1 MTARSAVEER
11 FAPRVRAWM
20 RVRGLDIRSLSTSS
34 GIPYRTLQNYLAG
47 TRSMPASALHA
58 ICRALDI
65 SADLILFGG
74 PKIDQDAL
82 ITAVASYERMRTD
95 TFDKLS
101 NMTLAYILISMYAEH
116 LHRVLFHDEL
126 RKGGE
131 VRDELGLWDW
141 QQPSPFG
148 SKP

>member
-1 MTARSAVEER
+1 MTARFGGE
-11 FAPRVRAWM
+11 PRYAARLRAWM
-20 RVRGLDIRSLSTSS
+20 RVKGCDQKRLSAES
-34 GIPYRTLQNYLAG
+34 GIPYRTLQNYLSG
-47 TRSMPASALHA
+47 TNAMPASALA
-58 ICRALDI
+58 AVCRVLDI

-82 ITAVASYERMRTD
+82 IAAVASYERMRTE
-95 TFDKLS
+95 TFDQLS
-101 NMTLAYILISMYAEH
+101 SMTLAHMLTTMYAEH

-131 VRDELGLWDW
+131 ARDELGLWDW
-141 QQPSPFG
+141 RQPGPLG